1 MKRCTCKRFLN
12 SFLPVGKFG
21 FGLSLD
27 SLLGRMLL
35 LVGVLLPLV
44 TVVHTCTAE
53 CARQLTIDL
62 GVMFN
67 QLCDGAEFTLAL
79 LKNMEIKK

>member
-1 MKRCTCKRFLN
+1 M
-12 SFLPVGKFG
+12 GKFG
-21 FGLSLD
+21 FGLGLD
-27 SLLGRMLL
+27 SLLGRMLLL

-53 CARQLTIDL
+53 RARQLTIGL

-67 QLCDGAEFTLAL
+67 QLCDGAKFTLAF
-79 LKNMEIKK
+79 LKNMEEIKHEAS

>member
-1 MKRCTCKRFLN
+1 M
-12 SFLPVGKFG
+12 GKFD
-21 FGLSLD
+21 FGLGLD
-27 SLLGRMLL
+27 SLLGEMLR

-53 CARQLTIDL
+53 RARQLTIGL

-67 QLCDGAEFTLAL
+67 QLCDGGEFTFAL
-79 LKNMEIKK
+79 LKNMDKIKHEAS